1 MYGVENKSVLYENPE
16 GEEVGGTFKK
26 RGTYVYLMFIHIDGK
41 KKSQYCNYPLTF
53 KKNGKN

>member
-41 KKSQYCNYPLTF
+41 KNRNIVIIP
-53 KKNGKN
+53 